1 MAEVVVI
8 EFASPDAV
16 KIYNQVNKIIGWEG
30 EPDTDSW
37 PSGMISHVA
46 AEAGDKLI
54 VVEAWKSRADQERFM
69 ESKLAPAF
77 KEANVPAPTRLEW
90 FSAVMNVHSRA

>member
-8 EFASPDAV
+8 EFTAPAAV

-30 EPDTDSW
+30 EPDAASW
-37 PSGMISHVA
+37 PSGMISHIA

-54 VVEAWKSRADQERFM
+54 VVEAWETQADQQRFM
-69 ESKLAPAF
+69 ESTLAPAF
-77 KEANVPAPTRLEW
+77 KEAEVPAPTRLEW
-90 FSAVMNVHSRA
+90 FTGVTNVRS